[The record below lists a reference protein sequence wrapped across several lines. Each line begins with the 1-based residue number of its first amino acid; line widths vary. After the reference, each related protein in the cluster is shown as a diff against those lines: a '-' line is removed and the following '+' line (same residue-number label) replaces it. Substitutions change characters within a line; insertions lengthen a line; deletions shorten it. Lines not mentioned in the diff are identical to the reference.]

1 MKRFTVLIA
10 AIVFLVVSGHASAG
24 ILTVKGQT
32 YTNYPIV
39 LVPGVFSWDNIMGM
53 DINYFYKVEEALEE
67 SAYSIGLTSGIKY
80 QQTYFIPLNPWQ
92 GTEER
97 AADLK
102 RQLDTLMAKYNY
114 KKVNIIA
121 HSHGATTS
129 RLAIRW
135 MVQEAKASKK
145 TNPIASFTSI
155 AGPHFGTPVADY
167 YMGLN
172 ETGQVVLSGLLDL
185 SGDFISIVSGLF
197 GFVGDSD
204 SDAVFHDFSQPVI
217 TKFNADYPSA
227 GLPKGAGAY
236 GEGGAAEGAYA
247 GDGLGNAMSTTN
259 AEAILYY
266 SWTGNIGNGWGTAMD
281 PADLVMYTTN
291 FMNLSYGYEGDAD
304 GFIPVSSARF
314 GKVINNNYYWNH
326 VDEINQFMGIVNAS
340 AADPVSVFRAH
351 ANRLQ
356 KASR

>member
-1 MKRFTVLIA
+1 MKRYTVFFA
-10 AIVFLVVSGHASAG
+10 ALVFLAVSGQASAG
-24 ILTVKGQT
+24 ILTVRGQT
-32 YTNYPIV
+32 YTQYPIV
-39 LVPGVFSWDNIMGM
+39 LVPGVFSWDNILGM
-53 DINYFYKVEEALEE
+53 DINYFYKIEEALEE
-67 SAYSIGLTSGIKY
+67 SAYSIGLTSGITY
-80 QQTYFIPLNPWQ
+80 QKTHFIPLNPWQ
-92 GTEER
+92 STEER

-102 RQLDTLMAKYNY
+102 NQLDTLMAKYNY

-135 MVQEAKASKK
+135 MAQAAKAARK
-145 TNPIASFTSI
+145 TNPVASFTSI

-167 YMGLN
+167 YMVLN
-172 ETGQVVLSGLLDL
+172 DTNQAVLSTLLDL

-204 SDAVFHDFSQPVI
+204 SDAVFYDFSQPVI
-217 TKFNADYPSA
+217 TKFNADYPSE
-227 GLPKGAGAY
+227 GLPKGAGVY

-247 GDGLGNAMSTTN
+247 GDGLGNVMSTSSS
-259 AEAILYY
+259 EAILYY
-266 SWTGNIGNGWGTAMD
+266 SWTGNIGNGWATAFD
-281 PADLVMYTTN
+281 PTDIIMYTTN
-291 FMNLSYGYEGDAD
+291 YMNLSYGYEGDAD

-314 GKVINNNYYWNH
+314 GKVISTSYYWSH
-326 VDEINQFMGIVNAS
+326 VDEINQFMGIVSAS

-356 KASR
+356 KAGR